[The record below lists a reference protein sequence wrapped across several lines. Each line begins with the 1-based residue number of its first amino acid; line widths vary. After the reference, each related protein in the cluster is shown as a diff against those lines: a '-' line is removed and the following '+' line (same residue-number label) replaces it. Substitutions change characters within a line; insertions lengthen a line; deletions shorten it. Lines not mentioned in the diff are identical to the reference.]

1 MHTAQ
6 LCRWLPARRMPPHTA
21 RRKSGRSRSRV
32 VHAAATSADAL
43 CGMDKPGYQLR
54 MNRRVVITGL
64 GAVTPLGVGV
74 EPFWQ
79 GLIAGR
85 SGIAPISAFDASAY
99 TTRFAGEVRD
109 FDPLQ
114 FMERGDAKHM
124 DRYCQFAVAAARMAL
139 ADSGFD
145 VAPRADRVGVVMGTG
160 IGGTWTWEHQN
171 LVLRD
176 KGPNRVSPYFI
187 PMLIGD
193 MASGHVSIMF
203 GARGPNF
210 AIVSACATSTH
221 AIGEAC
227 EIIRRG
233 DADAMIAGGSE
244 AALTPLGVAGFCSMR
259 ALSTRNDDP
268 QRASRPFDNER
279 DGFVIAE
286 GAGAVILETEQSARE
301 RGATP
306 YCEILGYGLSA
317 DAYHVTSPAPGA
329 EGGARAMASAICK
342 AGIQPSDI
350 DYVNAHGTSTPL
362 NDKLET
368 EGLKRAL
375 GEAAY
380 KVAISSTKSMTGH
393 LLGAAG
399 VVEAIV
405 CALAITRGM
414 IPPTINYEHPDPQC
428 DLDYVP
434 NAARQ
439 AQVRVAM
446 SNSFGFGGHNAV
458 LIVGAFRR
466 SEA

>member
-1 MHTAQ
+1 
-6 LCRWLPARRMPPHTA
+6 
-21 RRKSGRSRSRV
+21 
-32 VHAAATSADAL
+32 
-43 CGMDKPGYQLR
+43 MD
-54 MNRRVVITGL
+54 RRVVITGL
-64 GAVTPLGVGV
+64 GAVTPLAIGV

-85 SGIAPISAFDASAY
+85 SGIAPLSAFDASTY

-139 ADSGFD
+139 DDSGLD
-145 VAPRADRVGVVMGTG
+145 IPPRSDRVGVLIGSG
-160 IGGTWTWEHQN
+160 IGGTWTWENQN

-176 KGPNRVSPYFI
+176 KGPHRVSPYFI

-193 MASGHVSIMF
+193 MASGQVSIMF

-244 AALTPLGVAGFCSMR
+244 APLTPLGVAGFCSMR

-268 QRASRPFDNER
+268 ERASRPFDKHR
-279 DGFVIAE
+279 DGFVMAE
-286 GAGAVILETEQSARE
+286 GAGAVVLETEQSARE
-301 RGATP
+301 RGARV
-306 YCEILGYGLSA
+306 YCEIIGYGMSA
-317 DAYHVTSPAPGA
+317 DAYHVTAPAPSG
-329 EGGARAMASAICK
+329 EGGARAMASAIRK
-342 AGIQPSDI
+342 AGISPGDI

-362 NDKLET
+362 NDQLET
-368 EGLKRAL
+368 EGLKQAL

-380 KVAISSTKSMTGH
+380 TVAISSTKSMTGH

-399 VVEAIV
+399 AVEAIV
-405 CALAITRGM
+405 CAMAITRGI
-414 IPPTINYEHPDPQC
+414 IPPTINYECPDPEC

-439 AQVRVAM
+439 QAAVKVAM

-458 LIVGAFRR
+458 LILGAYGRVDK
-466 SEA
+466 

>member
-1 MHTAQ
+1 
-6 LCRWLPARRMPPHTA
+6 
-21 RRKSGRSRSRV
+21 
-32 VHAAATSADAL
+32 
-43 CGMDKPGYQLR
+43 MD
-54 MNRRVVITGL
+54 RRVVITGL
-64 GAVTPLGVGV
+64 GAVTPLGIGV

-85 SGIAPISAFDASAY
+85 SGIAPLSAFDASTY

-139 ADSGFD
+139 DDSGLD
-145 VAPRADRVGVVMGTG
+145 VPPRSDRVGVLIGSG
-160 IGGTWTWEHQN
+160 IGGTWTWENQN

-176 KGPNRVSPYFI
+176 KGPHRVSPYFI

-193 MASGHVSIMF
+193 MASGQVSIMF

-210 AIVSACATSTH
+210 AIVSACATSTN

-244 AALTPLGVAGFCSMR
+244 APLTPLGVAGFCSMR
-259 ALSTRNDDP
+259 ALSTRNDEP
-268 QRASRPFDNER
+268 ERASRPFDKDR
-279 DGFVIAE
+279 DGFVMAE
-286 GAGAVILETEQSARE
+286 GAGAVVLETEESARE
-301 RGATP
+301 RGARA
-306 YCEILGYGLSA
+306 YCEIIGYGMSA
-317 DAYHVTSPAPGA
+317 DAYHVTAPAPSG
-329 EGGARAMASAICK
+329 EGCARAMASAIRK
-342 AGIQPSDI
+342 AGISPGDI

-368 EGLKRAL
+368 DGLKQAL
-375 GEAAY
+375 GDAAY
-380 KVAISSTKSMTGH
+380 TVAISSTKSMTGH

-399 VVEAIV
+399 AVEAIV
-405 CALAITRGM
+405 CAMAITHG
-414 IPPTINYEHPDPQC
+414 IVPPTINYEHPDPEC

-439 AQVRVAM
+439 QAAVKVAM
-446 SNSFGFGGHNAV
+446 SNSFGFGGHNAA
-458 LIVGAFRR
+458 LILGACGRVDK
-466 SEA
+466 

>member
-1 MHTAQ
+1 
-6 LCRWLPARRMPPHTA
+6 
-21 RRKSGRSRSRV
+21 
-32 VHAAATSADAL
+32 
-43 CGMDKPGYQLR
+43 MD
-54 MNRRVVITGL
+54 RRVVITGL
-64 GAVTPLGVGV
+64 GAVTPLAIGV

-85 SGIAPISAFDASAY
+85 SGIAPLSAFDASTY

-139 ADSGFD
+139 DDSGLD
-145 VAPRADRVGVVMGTG
+145 IPPRSDRVGVLIGSG
-160 IGGTWTWEHQN
+160 IGGTWTWENQN

-176 KGPNRVSPYFI
+176 KGPHRVSPYFI

-193 MASGHVSIMF
+193 MASGQVSIMF

-244 AALTPLGVAGFCSMR
+244 APLTPLGVAGFCSMR

-268 QRASRPFDNER
+268 QRASRPFDKHR
-279 DGFVIAE
+279 DGFVMAE
-286 GAGAVILETEQSARE
+286 GAGAVVLETEQSARE
-301 RGATP
+301 RGARV
-306 YCEILGYGLSA
+306 YCEIIGYGMSA
-317 DAYHVTSPAPGA
+317 DAYHVTAPAPSG
-329 EGGARAMASAICK
+329 EGGARAMASAIRK
-342 AGIQPSDI
+342 AGISPGDI

-362 NDKLET
+362 NDQLET
-368 EGLKRAL
+368 EALKQAL

-380 KVAISSTKSMTGH
+380 TVAISSTKSMTGH

-399 VVEAIV
+399 AVEAIV
-405 CALAITRGM
+405 CAMAITRGI
-414 IPPTINYEHPDPQC
+414 IPPTINYEYPDPEC

-439 AQVRVAM
+439 QAAVTVAM

-458 LIVGAFRR
+458 LILGAYGRVDK
-466 SEA
+466 